1 MLAALSATLTTAALT
16 GPLRGPGDH
25 PTPRNDD
32 LPGDLSTKL
41 GTLMGWSLRIGYV
54 ACFFGFVYA
63 AAKMAIAHR
72 RGEEVNF
79 AGLATTAAG
88 CLVMGS
94 AGAIADALIF

>member
-1 MLAALSATLTTAALT
+1 MLAALSATLTTTVLT
-16 GPLRGPGDH
+16 TALRGPNDH
-25 PTPRNDD
+25 PTPGNQD

-41 GTLMGWSLRIGYV
+41 GTLMGWALRLGYV

-63 AAKMAIAHR
+63 AGKMAIAHR

-79 AGLATTAAG
+79 TGLATTAAA
-88 CLVMGS
+88 CLIMGS